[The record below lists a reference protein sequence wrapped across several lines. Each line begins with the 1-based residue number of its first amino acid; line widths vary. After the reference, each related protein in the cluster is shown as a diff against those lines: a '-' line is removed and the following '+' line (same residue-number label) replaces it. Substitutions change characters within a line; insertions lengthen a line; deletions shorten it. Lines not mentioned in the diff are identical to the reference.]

1 MAIIAV
7 FNQKGGV
14 GKTTTTLNLAG
25 ALAQQGLRPI
35 AIDLDPQ
42 AHLTLASGVR
52 GVTGEESVASF
63 FHGTRSLRELM
74 RERPGGV
81 RLIPAHPELSKVDAM
96 HGRNA
101 HATTQMDRAL
111 AADLGMEDAPILIDC
126 CPNLGV
132 LTLNAVIAAD
142 RVLMPAA
149 AEYLALTGVHRLDA
163 AVRVL
168 EGKLGRSIERRVLIT
183 RYIPGRR
190 SSLEI
195 RARLAR
201 EFGPRLARTTI
212 SECAEVA
219 ESPAHGQ
226 NVFEY
231 APQSQGAQD
240 YLALAQELAGRGF
253 FS

>member
-14 GKTTTTLNLAG
+14 GKTTTTLNLAA
-25 ALAQQGLRPI
+25 ALARLGQRPI

-42 AHLTLASGVR
+42 AHLTLACGVR
-52 GVTGEESVASF
+52 GVTGEDSIAGF
-63 FHGTRSLRELM
+63 FHGERTLRALIREL
-74 RERPGGV
+74 PNGI
-81 RLIPAHPELSKVDAM
+81 RLIPGHPELAKVDAM
-96 HGRNA
+96 YGKNA
-101 HATTQMDRAL
+101 QATTQLDRAF

-126 CPNLGV
+126 SPNLGV

-168 EGKLGRSIERRVLIT
+168 EGKLGRLIERRVLIT
-183 RYIPGRR
+183 RYNPARKSALELRGR
-190 SSLEI
+190 L
-195 RARLAR
+195 LR
-201 EFGPRLARTTI
+201 EFGPRLARTSI
-212 SECAEVA
+212 GECAELA
-219 ESPAHGQ
+219 ESPARGQ
-226 NVFEY
+226 NVFDY

-240 YLALAQELAGRGF
+240 YLALAQELGAKGF